1 MWLEIIVDGKIVT
14 FSQVGMYLDRL
25 GKDPRCEWAS
35 KIEVEAQKICGR
47 TEGVKFRCDQGD
59 LRIWLH
65 KDAVGPVV
73 RVITEAEPS
82 IPEGIRWFF
91 QRICYLLE
99 HSEELGVGVMDLH
112 ERG

>member
-14 FSQVGMYLDRL
+14 FSQVGMYLDKF
-25 GKDPRCEWAS
+25 GKDTRCEWAS
-35 KIEVEAQKICGR
+35 KIEAEAQRICGR
-47 TEGVKFRCDQGD
+47 TEGVKFHCDRGD

-65 KDAVGPVV
+65 EDAVGTVV
-73 RVITEAEPS
+73 RVITEAENS

-99 HSEELGVGVMDLH
+99 HSEELGIGIADL
-112 ERG
+112 RQT